1 MVLNRQGY
9 DDLIMY
15 LTQNLALFEKPG
27 EIKPGAP
34 TVIELIEDV
43 IAENVI
49 RICQQ
54 HPDLS
59 TEQRSQIV
67 REVDG
72 IVYDLQ
78 EVLSSVTSH
87 TVTVEQHAFIDE
99 FAGLVKNLFDNA
111 ISCLLY
117 TSPSPRD

>member
-67 REVDG
+67 R
-72 IVYDLQ
+72 
-78 EVLSSVTSH
+78 
-87 TVTVEQHAFIDE
+87 
-99 FAGLVKNLFDNA
+99 
-111 ISCLLY
+111 
-117 TSPSPRD
+117 

>member
-87 TVTVEQHAFIDE
+87 TVTV
-99 FAGLVKNLFDNA
+99 
-111 ISCLLY
+111 
-117 TSPSPRD
+117 

>member
-43 IAENVI
+43 IAEK
-49 RICQQ
+49 QAE
-54 HPDLS
+54 LS
-59 TEQRSQIV
+59 EAA
-67 REVDG
+67 G
-72 IVYDLQ
+72 Q
-78 EVLSSVTSH
+78 EAMTISGVAGMGVEKALRRLNQ
-87 TVTVEQHAFIDE
+87 TVAAYRKAELEEEEAVE
-99 FAGLVKNLFDNA
+99 
-111 ISCLLY
+111 
-117 TSPSPRD
+117 

>member
-111 ISCLLY
+111 IS
-117 TSPSPRD
+117 

>member
-1 MVLNRQGY
+1 MVLNKQGY

-15 LTQNLALFEKPG
+15 LSQNLALFEKPG
-27 EIKPGAP
+27 DIKPGAP

-43 IAENVI
+43 VAENVM

-54 HPDLS
+54 HPELT
-59 TEQRSQIV
+59 TEQRSEIV

-78 EVLSSVTSH
+78 EVLSSVTSN
-87 TVTVEQHAFIDE
+87 TVTVEQQAFIDE

-111 ISCLLY
+111 IN
-117 TSPSPRD
+117 